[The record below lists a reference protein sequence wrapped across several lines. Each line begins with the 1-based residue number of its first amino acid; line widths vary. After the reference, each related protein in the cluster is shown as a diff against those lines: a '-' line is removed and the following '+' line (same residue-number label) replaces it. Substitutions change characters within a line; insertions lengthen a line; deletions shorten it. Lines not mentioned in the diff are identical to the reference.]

1 MGLRDFLYPQLEV
14 RLVLAR
20 SLDVDE
26 VQLGK
31 GTLTPEYQELAA
43 RIKVASE
50 DARRLNLTEGANLAV
65 ESKTGQVVVMVR
77 IQENQPEGIVV
88 MQPGPWAFAVID
100 STETSQST
108 TVIIKPSQ
116 EPITSIQSLP

>member
-14 RLVLAR
+14 LLVLAR
-20 SLDVDE
+20 ALDVDG
-26 VQLGK
+26 VQFGK

-43 RIKVASE
+43 RITVAPG
-50 DARRLNLTEGANLAV
+50 DAKRLNLSEGANLAV

-77 IQENQPEGIVV
+77 IQENQTEGIVV

-100 STETSQST
+100 SMETSQST

-116 EPITSIQSLP
+116 EPITSIQELP

>member
-1 MGLRDFLYPQLEV
+1 MGLRDFPYPQLEV
-14 RLVLAR
+14 QLVLAR
-20 SLDVDE
+20 ALDVDG

-31 GTLTPEYQELAA
+31 GTLTPEYQKLAA
-43 RIKVASE
+43 RIKVAPG
-50 DARRLNLTEGANLAV
+50 DARRLKLTEGTNLAG

-100 STETSQST
+100 SMETSQGS

-116 EPITSIQSLP
+116 EPITSIQKLP

>member
-1 MGLRDFLYPQLEV
+1 MDLRDFLYPQLEV
-14 RLVLAR
+14 QLVLAR
-20 SLDVDE
+20 ALDVDG

-43 RIKVASE
+43 RIKVAPG
-50 DARRLNLTEGANLAV
+50 DAKRLNLAEGTKLMV
-65 ESKTGQVVVMVR
+65 ESKTGHVVVMVR

-100 STETSQST
+100 SMETSQST

-116 EPITSIQSLP
+116 DPITSIQELP

>member
-14 RLVLAR
+14 QLVLAR
-20 SLDVDE
+20 ALDVDG

-31 GTLTPEYQELAA
+31 GTLTPEYQKLAA
-43 RIKVASE
+43 RIKVAPG
-50 DARRLNLTEGANLAV
+50 DARRLNLTEGTNLAV

-100 STETSQST
+100 SMETSQGT

-116 EPITSIQSLP
+116 EPITSIQKLP